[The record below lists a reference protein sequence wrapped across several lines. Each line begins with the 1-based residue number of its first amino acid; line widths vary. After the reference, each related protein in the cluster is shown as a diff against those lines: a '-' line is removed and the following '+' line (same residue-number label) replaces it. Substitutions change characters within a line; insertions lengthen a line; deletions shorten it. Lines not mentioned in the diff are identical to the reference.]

1 MSLALSPADEEALAQ
16 AVRTLEHVNF
26 AARVADIT
34 GEPITR
40 AIRWMPAS
48 ASRRV
53 DQAVQTAVI
62 NCLNAAI
69 ETLDDVPLSRPAKRR
84 SAAFVG
90 VTGGVGGA
98 FGLLALPAELP
109 VTTTIML
116 RSIADIARH
125 EGEDL
130 KDIGARLACLEVF
143 ALSSSGGELS
153 GEVGYY
159 ATRAVIARLTE
170 DVIAQLLQRGAA
182 SSASPAAGALV
193 SAIVN
198 RFGLVVSDRL
208 AASAVPIIGAVGGAV
223 VNVLFINHF
232 QSVAQAHFTVR
243 RLERRHGPDAVRS
256 RYDELAQKP
265 KALGGKTRR
274 VRFGRR
280 SR

>member
-1 MSLALSPADEEALAQ
+1 MSPALSPADEAALAK
-16 AVRTLEHVNF
+16 AVQTLEHVDF

-40 AIRWMPAS
+40 AIRLMPAS
-48 ASRRV
+48 AARRL
-53 DQAVQTAVI
+53 DRAVQTAVV
-62 NCLNAAI
+62 NCLNTAI
-69 ETLDDVPLSRPAKRR
+69 ETLDDAPLSQPAKRR

-90 VTGGVGGA
+90 VTGGIGGA
-98 FGLLALPAELP
+98 FGVLALPVELP

-130 KDIGARLACLEVF
+130 RDLGARLACLEVF
-143 ALSSSGGELS
+143 ALSSGGGALR
-153 GEVGYY
+153 GDVGYY
-159 ATRAVIARLTE
+159 ATRAMIAKLTE
-170 DVIAQLLQRGAA
+170 DAIAQLLQRGAA
-182 SSASPAAGALV
+182 STASPAVGALV
-193 SAIVN
+193 STIVN

-208 AASAVPIIGAVGGAV
+208 TASALPIIGAVGGAT

-256 RYDELAQKP
+256 RYDELAQRP
-265 KALGGKTRR
+265 KALGRKTGR

-280 SR
+280 PR